1 MKNYIFLFFA
11 LKHRSWVLVRTASV
25 STHDLCFRVKIRK
38 KIYPC
43 TPQFY
48 YIRVGCKGVFI
59 TRTCFRGVMDNESA
73 MWFTYLLFIESS
85 LFLALFVVIKLLL
98 KFGDQQKIGLEME
111 IKSPAERLDNSAKPS
126 SKRESDI
133 VALA

>member
-1 MKNYIFLFFA
+1 MFF
-11 LKHRSWVLVRTASV
+11 VLGGILDPLYTGY
-25 STHDLCFRVKIRK
+25 L
-38 KIYPC
+38 
-43 TPQFY
+43 
-48 YIRVGCKGVFI
+48 
-59 TRTCFRGVMDNESA
+59 MDNNSA
-73 MWFTYLLFIESS
+73 MWFTHLLFIESS

-126 SKRESDI
+126 SKRESNI